1 EQRTVARSGTD
12 LGFGAAQI
20 DLSVA
25 VGERDPGRIGRW
37 AIHPERSRFAG
48 PEPKLDAAVE
58 VRATERERDSRG
70 ARLATSVPRISVVER
85 VAAACLGRLDAEL
98 PGVDQIAYAW
108 QAGSTVGID
117 RRRVRVDPRLPPAPL

>member
-1 EQRTVARSGTD
+1 
-12 LGFGAAQI
+12 
-20 DLSVA
+20 
-25 VGERDPGRIGRW
+25 
-37 AIHPERSRFAG
+37 RFAG

-117 RRRVRVDPRLPPAPL
+117 RRRVRVDPRLPPAPLQGEVLAQADKGERREQEQQRRYPDTGAGREGS